1 MKRCPTC
8 QRTYGDDQVFC
19 TDDGATLTSDTAQND
34 PAATAVY
41 SGAQGSVP
49 PPTQSYGSN
58 AAPGY
63 QPPPPSPGM
72 FPPPGGPQAENVTNK
87 FQPALI
93 GGVVLGLLSA
103 IPYIKLGNC
112 VCCLWVLLGGALAT
126 YLYIKKS
133 PTAVQIGEGTM
144 VGLLAGVIGS
154 VINIIVGIP
163 LEVLAGNPTTRMML
177 GFMERMESKEMA
189 EAIRQIE
196 ATISRPTSEQLLD
209 VFSLNT
215 LIGFIV
221 VTGLATLGG
230 LIAVPIFEKRKA
242 QQAPPPL
249 PPPDFSGGYR

>member
-19 TDDGATLTSDTAQND
+19 TDDGTTLTNYTAQND

-63 QPPPPSPGM
+63 QPPPPPGQ
-72 FPPPGGPQAENVTNK
+72 FPPPPGGPQASNNTNK

-93 GGVVLGLLSA
+93 GGLILGVLSSL
-103 IPYIKLGNC
+103 PFVNYGN
-112 VCCLWVLLGGALAT
+112 VLCCLWVVLGGAVAT

-133 PTAVQIGEGTM
+133 PTPVQLGEGALIG
-144 VGLLAGVIGS
+144 VLAGVIGF
-154 VINIIVGIP
+154 VIQIVVGIP
-163 LEVLAGNPTTRMML
+163 LRILTGDPLTKAILEKVAEMDPVKGEEALRQYERLTNAPFTDQLAAAFTP
-177 GFMERMESKEMA
+177 F
-189 EAIRQIE
+189 
-196 ATISRPTSEQLLD
+196 LL
-209 VFSLNT
+209 VSL
-215 LIGFIV
+215 V
-221 VTGLATLGG
+221 VVVIFAMLGG
-230 LIAVPIFEKRKA
+230 LVAVPLFEKRKGV
-242 QQAPPPL
+242 QAPPPL